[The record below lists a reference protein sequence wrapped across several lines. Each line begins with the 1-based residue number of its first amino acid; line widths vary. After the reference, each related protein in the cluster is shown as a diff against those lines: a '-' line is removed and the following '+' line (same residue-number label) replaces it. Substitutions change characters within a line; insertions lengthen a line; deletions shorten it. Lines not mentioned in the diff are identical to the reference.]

1 MAVENWFEVFR
12 LAITLVASVAIPI
25 VIFVVGNRISETRQ
39 LEEKLRDDRIEIY
52 NKILEPFLL
61 IFSTEAVIKGT
72 PKYRNEK
79 AKTGIDLATEKL
91 LNLDYQ
97 ENAFKLNIIGSDE
110 VVKAY
115 NNLMQAYYNSEKLD
129 HDGNAKGEHLIKYM
143 AVLLLEVRKSLGN
156 PKTKLHAL
164 EMLEWKIF
172 DIRTK
177 FKKGNDYPDMS
188 KYYINKN

>member
-91 LNLDYQ
+91 LNFLY
-97 ENAFKLNIIGSDE
+97 
-110 VVKAY
+110 
-115 NNLMQAYYNSEKLD
+115 
-129 HDGNAKGEHLIKYM
+129 
-143 AVLLLEVRKSLGN
+143 
-156 PKTKLHAL
+156 
-164 EMLEWKIF
+164 
-172 DIRTK
+172 
-177 FKKGNDYPDMS
+177 
-188 KYYINKN
+188 